1 MRTEEILDRL
11 QKVKSCGSGKW
22 QACCPAHED
31 KSPSLSIKQTDEGS
45 TLLKCWA
52 GCFTADIVAAIGLQM
67 NNLFYE
73 SSSIDKSDY
82 KKKQLIR
89 DLKNSQLF
97 VAIYDATALTG
108 EAITRED
115 TEKYIKHKSNEAK
128 ILNELRGF
136 K

>member
-22 QACCPAHED
+22 KACCPAHED
-31 KSPSLSIKQTDEGS
+31 KSPSLSIKQTDEGN
-45 TLLKCWA
+45 TLIKCWS
-52 GCFTADIVAAIGLQM
+52 GCFTADIVESIGLQM
-67 NNLFYE
+67 NDLFYE
-73 SSSIDKSDY
+73 SSAIDKSDY

-97 VAIYDATALTG
+97 IAIYDATALAG
-108 EAITRED
+108 DVITKED
-115 TEKYIKHKSNEAK
+115 TEQYIHHKSNEVK